1 MNFKKEK
8 HSSKT
13 NFSYLFLDSQK
24 KEQNIVFSLNTD
36 LIENSRQEIPS
47 LDFLHQKIHTELPRK
62 AHLIAQK
69 YLRPQEEK
77 YQQHLLEI
85 KNSVLKIN
93 SKLGASFEFKVNCPE
108 KILQYQFQLERESRL
123 SYFQKISSQNCSFSI
138 NVEAAY
144 QILIQ
149 NWQSLINQAKNSLP
163 EGFVYELTKT
173 TSGNTIVS
181 EIPANW
187 NKSDRRNAQKV
198 LQKTN
203 KLIEKSSKDFKKK
216 QKILNETFQKITTE
230 NKIFHKKF
238 VTSINPILEK
248 ISQKIISENKK
259 EYAKHYL
266 KIEKKGEHNIISPD
280 YINLVKDYE
289 KRMRIVSDAIREKNL
304 SDRELLEKALS
315 FLQSIPYDTLQN
327 RDLESF
333 TGFLPAYYLLDKN
346 IGDCDSKSVALLS
359 IAKTLTPKTK
369 SIMVL
374 ITKHAFLAF
383 AIPAKPD
390 DKTIL
395 YQGERYV
402 VAEVAGPTVLPLGE
416 VGKASESAIR
426 KNVFEEILSF

>member
-1 MNFKKEK
+1 M
-8 HSSKT
+8 
-13 NFSYLFLDSQK
+13 
-24 KEQNIVFSLNTD
+24 
-36 LIENSRQEIPS
+36 
-47 LDFLHQKIHTELPRK
+47 
-62 AHLIAQK
+62 
-69 YLRPQEEK
+69 
-77 YQQHLLEI
+77 
-85 KNSVLKIN
+85 
-93 SKLGASFEFKVNCPE
+93 
-108 KILQYQFQLERESRL
+108 
-123 SYFQKISSQNCSFSI
+123 
-138 NVEAAY
+138 
-144 QILIQ
+144 
-149 NWQSLINQAKNSLP
+149 
-163 EGFVYELTKT
+163 
-173 TSGNTIVS
+173 
-181 EIPANW
+181 
-187 NKSDRRNAQKV
+187 
-198 LQKTN
+198 
-203 KLIEKSSKDFKKK
+203 
-216 QKILNETFQKITTE
+216 
-230 NKIFHKKF
+230 
-238 VTSINPILEK
+238 
-248 ISQKIISENKK
+248 
-259 EYAKHYL
+259 
-266 KIEKKGEHNIISPD
+266 
-280 YINLVKDYE
+280 KDYE